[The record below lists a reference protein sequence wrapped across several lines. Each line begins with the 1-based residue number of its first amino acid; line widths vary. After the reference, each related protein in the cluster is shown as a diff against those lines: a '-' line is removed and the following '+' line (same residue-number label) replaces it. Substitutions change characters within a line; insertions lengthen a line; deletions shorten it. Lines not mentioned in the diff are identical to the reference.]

1 MNPSKTGLNES
12 FYKWIDQVRR
22 SKRKQYELKEK
33 LDFYNM
39 KLIGYKGVSYEYTGS
54 AVIDARGDETL
65 LYWLDKINEVEV
77 LIDNNEKIIKEFKRF
92 KSTLKQELREVLLAI
107 IERKKLDELSIKR
120 SSYNQKK
127 EEVIRLWLNSD
138 IPSFSQKWNI
148 EAVNCNK
155 MSFFAYICSIIL

>member
-22 SKRKQYELKEK
+22 SKRKQYELQEK

-77 LIDNNEKIIKEFKRF
+77 LVDNNEKILKEFISF

-107 IERKKLDELSIKR
+107 IERKNIQVVLRELSIKR

-138 IPSFSQKWNI
+138 IPSFSQK
-148 EAVNCNK
+148 
-155 MSFFAYICSIIL
+155 

>member
-22 SKRKQYELKEK
+22 SKRKQYELQEK

-54 AVIDARGDETL
+54 AVIDSRGDETL

-77 LIDNNEKIIKEFKRF
+77 LIDNNEKIIKEFIRF
-92 KSTLKQELREVLLAI
+92 KSTLKQELRDVLLAI
-107 IERKKLDELSIKR
+107 IERKNIQVLLDELSIKR

-127 EEVIRLWLNSD
+127 EEVIRLWLYYK
-138 IPSFSQKWNI
+138 I
-148 EAVNCNK
+148 
-155 MSFFAYICSIIL
+155 

>member
-1 MNPSKTGLNES
+1 MNQSKTGLNES

-22 SKRKQYELKEK
+22 SKRKQYELQEK

-77 LIDNNEKIIKEFKRF
+77 SIDNNEKILKEFKRF

-107 IERKKLDELSIKR
+107 IERKNIQVVLDELSIKR

-127 EEVIRLWLNSD
+127 EEVIRLWLTHEFRL
-138 IPSFSQKWNI
+138 FSQKWNI
-148 EAVNCNK
+148 EAVNYNK
-155 MSFFAYICSIIL
+155 MSFFAHV